1 MIYGYARV
9 STKEQNPQWQIDALI
24 DFGVDKIYVDKE
36 SGKDFARAEYRKLL
50 RVCKPGDLIVIVAID
65 RLGRNYN
72 EILEEWWIITKKK
85 EVDIVVLD
93 MPLLDTRQGKDLM
106 GTFIADLVLQILSFV
121 AETERK
127 NIKQRQAEG
136 IAAAKRRGVKF
147 GRPVKEKPEIYVDIE
162 KKYISGEISSRAA
175 AHACNVSQG
184 TFLKWVKQKNKYDT
198 GNVNKKVDFFI
209 QSCS

>member
-9 STKEQNPQWQIDALI
+9 STKEQNPQRQIDALVE
-24 DFGVDKIYVDKE
+24 FGVDKIYVDKE
-36 SGKDFARAEYRKLL
+36 SGKNFARAEYRKLL

-72 EILEEWWIITKKK
+72 EILEEWRIITKEK
-85 EVDIVVLD
+85 EADIVVLD
-93 MPLLDTRQGKDLM
+93 MPLLDTRQGKDLL

-121 AETERK
+121 AETEHK

-147 GRPVKEKPEIYVDIE
+147 GRPRKTIPVEFWKAKDDYINKRISSWAACALCGIPHTTFLRWVKE
-162 KKYISGEISSRAA
+162 
-175 AHACNVSQG
+175 NQ
-184 TFLKWVKQKNKYDT
+184 
-198 GNVNKKVDFFI
+198 
-209 QSCS
+209 